1 MLFQELKNV
10 PTLIATREEEEHYRR
25 LALYLLKGELLT
37 ISMVFILIQ

>member
-10 PTLIATREEEEHYRR
+10 PTFIATREEEEDYRR